1 MAKVVYFAS
10 LRERLGLAEETVQL
24 DADISVSGLVDR
36 LVEQHGETWKTV
48 FHDSQVM
55 VAINQE
61 MSDQETMVSDA
72 DEVAFFPPV
81 TGG

>member
-1 MAKVVYFAS
+1 MIEIRYFAS
-10 LRERLGLAEETVQL
+10 LREALRCDSEQL
-24 DADISVSGLVDR
+24 DWPAPLPAAA
-36 LVEQHGETWKTV
+36 LLEQLRTRGEPWTWALGVGKR
-48 FHDSQVM
+48 VM

-61 MSDQETMVSDA
+61 IASPDSLVSDG

>member
-61 MSDQETMVSDA
+61 MSDQEAMVSDA

>member
-24 DADISVSGLVDR
+24 DVDISVSGLVDR

>member
-48 FHDSQVM
+48 FNDSQVM

-61 MSDQETMVSDA
+61 MSDQEAMVSDA